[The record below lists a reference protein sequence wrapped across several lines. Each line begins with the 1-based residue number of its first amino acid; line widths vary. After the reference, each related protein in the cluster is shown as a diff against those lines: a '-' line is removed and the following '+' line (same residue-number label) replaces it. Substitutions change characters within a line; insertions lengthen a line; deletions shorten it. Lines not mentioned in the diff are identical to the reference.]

1 MAKTQSSH
9 LTLGRLLGMALLILA
24 LPFPRAFAADDAAA
38 DASASASAPPA
49 IPDTATAPA
58 PANTSSM
65 DPQDPTRLSATGV
78 ARTQAIIA
86 SATNTLINGYKL
98 YPGDLLH
105 VQVFDNPDLETE
117 LRIPDT
123 GTITFPLIGQIDH
136 LVGKSLEELSH
147 EISARLMDGYLRQA
161 VITISIKEFGRRE
174 ATVMGSVKNPG
185 PVELDPFRAVTSLEA
200 IGEVGGF
207 TDDANRASGVI
218 IRNNPQ
224 TGESQTFS
232 LPKQDTA
239 DALRYDTVL
248 LPGDRIIVPRLE
260 SVFILG
266 QVTRPGAVD
275 LPALQSLTVSK
286 GISIAG
292 GFDKYAKTSK
302 VYLIRNNEKVRLI
315 DVGAILEGDTKEEDP
330 ILKPGDTVYVPESRL

>member
-1 MAKTQSSH
+1 MATTLSS
-9 LTLGRLLGMALLILA
+9 LLPNGRLLGAALIVLA
-24 LPFPRAFAADDAAA
+24 LPCARTHAADDAAA
-38 DASASASAPPA
+38 SASAP
-49 IPDTATAPA
+49 ATVADSATSSAPTSA
-58 PANTSSM
+58 SSM
-65 DPQDPTRLSATGV
+65 DPNDPTRMTATGV

-123 GTITFPLIGQIDH
+123 GTISFPLIGQIDH

-185 PVELDPFRAVTSLEA
+185 PVELDPFRAVSSLEA

-207 TDDANRASGVI
+207 SDDANRASGVI
-218 IRNNPQ
+218 IRNNPK

-232 LPKQDTA
+232 LPKEDTA
-239 DALRYDTVL
+239 EALRYDTVL
-248 LPGDRIIVPRLE
+248 LPGDRIIIPKLE

-286 GISIAG
+286 GITIAG
-292 GFDKYAKTSK
+292 GFDKYAKASK
-302 VYLIRNNEKVRLI
+302 VYLIRTGEKVRVV
-315 DVGAILEGDTKEEDP
+315 DVGGILEGDTKIEDP